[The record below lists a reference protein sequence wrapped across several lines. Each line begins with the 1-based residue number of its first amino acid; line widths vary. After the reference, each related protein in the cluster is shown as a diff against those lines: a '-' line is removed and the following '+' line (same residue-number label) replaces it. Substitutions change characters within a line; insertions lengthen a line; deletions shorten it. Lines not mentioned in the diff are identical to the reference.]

1 MSVCAAAEAAAAQEI
16 VPVRLNLGIDGVFKI
31 VVYSMSRPS
40 TQQLQFLSGLSVV
53 QLTEAGRGAILL
65 STAPTLLKASTSKDF
80 PMLWTRAE
88 KLAQVLTAVN
98 HEIQTRR
105 IWSTLR
111 KCCNVLTV
119 MVFGLPLRWIL
130 TTTSLLQS
138 AGTWIFRARLD
149 ILLLH

>member
-80 PMLWTRAE
+80 PML
-88 KLAQVLTAVN
+88 
-98 HEIQTRR
+98 
-105 IWSTLR
+105 
-111 KCCNVLTV
+111 
-119 MVFGLPLRWIL
+119 
-130 TTTSLLQS
+130 
-138 AGTWIFRARLD
+138 
-149 ILLLH
+149 